1 MDKIFK
7 EIGTMYDEVF
17 ELWGL
22 AEGGLVNETVTRKV
36 KKGLVSNAVKSIE
49 LLKEMDKDCVTL
61 KDLANTLEEYRKSN
75 GFRK

>member
-22 AEGGLVNETVTRKV
+22 AEGGLANDVVYRKV
-36 KKGLVSNAVKSIE
+36 KKGIVSTAIKSIDVLRLMDPDNV
-49 LLKEMDKDCVTL
+49 LLPQ
-61 KDLANTLEEYRKSN
+61 LANTLEEYRKSN